1 MTEKLYYRDA
11 YIKEFHAKVLSVEP
25 ERGGY
30 RVELDKTAFFPEEG
44 GQSCDT
50 GTLGEAS
57 ISHVYEKEGII
68 YHISDKPLTVG
79 ASVSGEIDAPERF
92 RKMQNH
98 TAEHIV
104 SGLIHKNFGLRNVGF
119 HLSRDEM
126 TADFDGELKEDEM
139 LPSIRGLAKD
149 LRISFITTKRAYE
162 ELEKEG
168 FIYTLPAKGCYV
180 APKNVEL
187 LREENLKKI
196 EEHIEQIAKL
206 AASCNLSRDDIM
218 EMITFGMEEQE

>member
-1 MTEKLYYRDA
+1 MASCGVKAT
-11 YIKEFHAKVLSVEP
+11 FHS
-25 ERGGY
+25 
-30 RVELDKTAFFPEEG
+30 
-44 GQSCDT
+44 
-50 GTLGEAS
+50 
-57 ISHVYEKEGII
+57 
-68 YHISDKPLTVG
+68 
-79 ASVSGEIDAPERF
+79 
-92 RKMQNH
+92 
-98 TAEHIV
+98 
-104 SGLIHKNFGLRNVGF
+104 
-119 HLSRDEM
+119 
-126 TADFDGELKEDEM
+126 
-139 LPSIRGLAKD
+139 LPLAKD

-206 AASCNLSRDDIM
+206 AASCNLSRNDII